1 MRVPTDGLAGIAERL
16 AVLLVFLERPVVQ
29 LQMLAFVLALA
40 LAWVLSDGLWRLFRE
55 GLYER
60 ISIRL
65 KTKEGHPTLQH
76 ILFALGRVEF
86 PLLGL
91 ALVWAVQVL
100 FRVWGHPAGLLGEW
114 VFLLWLIL
122 IYRLIVA
129 LSILTLGA
137 ERVRPYRLR
146 LLAPLVGV
154 FAFLH
159 VLGLLIDLGTLAQVR
174 LFTIAET
181 PIQLGGLFS
190 TVVVLYFVLTGSWAI
205 QTIVQHAIL
214 PRTAADP
221 GMVNALLTIV
231 RYIVIILGISF
242 ALGALGFDTSTI
254 AFISGGLTVA
264 IGFGSQ
270 QVFAN
275 MVSGLLLLFDQSLRP
290 GDVISV
296 AGEIGVVENLSI
308 RATTMRTA
316 DNVAV
321 VMPNQSFITGA
332 IRNYSKTSEG
342 VRLQIPIAVAFDGEP
357 QFVRKLLLETIRK
370 HPTVLFDPAPRVY
383 YSAFGKLPSGK
394 NRYAYQ
400 LTAWLSDPLHM
411 VEVTSDLMLAAY
423 ETLAAE
429 GIEMV

>member
-1 MRVPTDGLAGIAERL
+1 MIVPREGFTAIAERL

-29 LQMLAFVLALA
+29 LQILAFIVALA
-40 LAWVLSDGLWRLFRE
+40 LAWGLSDGIWRLFRE
-55 GLYER
+55 QLHDRMSQQFQTEER
-60 ISIRL
+60 QPIV
-65 KTKEGHPTLQH
+65 QH
-76 ILFALGRVEF
+76 ILFALGRIEF

-91 ALVWAVQVL
+91 GLVWAVQVL
-100 FRVWGHPAGLLGEW
+100 FRIWGQPAGLLGEL

-122 IYRLIVA
+122 LYRLIVA
-129 LSILTLGA
+129 LLVLTLGA
-137 ERVRPYRLR
+137 ERVRPFRVR
-146 LLAPLVGV
+146 LLAPIVGV
-154 FAFLH
+154 FAFLR
-159 VLGLLIDLGTLAQVR
+159 VLGLLIDLGTLGQVR
-174 LFTIAET
+174 LLTVAET
-181 PIQLGGLFS
+181 PILLGGLFS
-190 TVVVLYFVLTGSWAI
+190 TIIVLYFVLTGTWA
-205 QTIVQHAIL
+205 VQNVVERAIL

-221 GMVNALLTIV
+221 GMVNALLTV
-231 RYIVIILGISF
+231 ARYIVIILGISF

-332 IRNYSKTSEG
+332 IRNYSKTTKG
-342 VRLQIPIAVAFDGEP
+342 VRLQIPIVVAFDGEP
-357 QFVRKLLLETIRK
+357 RFVRKQILETVRE
-370 HPTVLFDPAPRVY
+370 HPAVLFNPVPQVY
-383 YSAFGKLPSGK
+383 YSAFGKLPSGT
-394 NRYAYQ
+394 NRYTYQ
-400 LTAWLSDPLHM
+400 LTAWLSDPLRM
-411 VEVTSDLMLAAY
+411 VEVTSDLLLAVHD
-423 ETLAAE
+423 TLAAE
-429 GIEMV
+429 EIEMV

>member
-1 MRVPTDGLAGIAERL
+1 MLPRDGLTEVAEHL
-16 AVLLVFLERPVVQ
+16 AVLLVFLRRPAVQ
-29 LQMLAFVLALA
+29 MQLLAFALALA
-40 LAWVLSDGLWRLFRE
+40 LSWALSDGLWRLAKGR
-55 GLYER
+55 LRDR
-60 ISIRL
+60 IIRRL
-65 KTKEGHPTLQH
+65 CPKRHSTLEH
-76 ILFALGRVEF
+76 VLAVLGRIEF

-91 ALVWAVQVL
+91 AMVWGVQML
-100 FRVWGHPAGLLGEW
+100 FRTWGRSSGLLGEW

-122 IYRLIVA
+122 VYRLLIILLA
-129 LSILTLGA
+129 LALGSKL
-137 ERVRPYRLR
+137 VRPYRLR
-146 LLAPLVGV
+146 LIAPL
-154 FAFLH
+154 FAVAALTR
-159 VLGLLIDLGTLAQVR
+159 LAGLLIDLGALGSVR
-174 LFTIAET
+174 LFTVSDTSIRMGA
-181 PIQLGGLFS
+181 LYS
-190 TVVVLYFVLTGSWAI
+190 TGVVLYFVFTGTWAG
-205 QTIVQHAIL
+205 QTIVQQKML
-214 PRTAADP
+214 PRMTVQP
-221 GMVNALLTIV
+221 GLVNAIMTIV
-231 RYIVIILGISF
+231 RYVVIILGISF

-275 MVSGLLLLFDQSLRP
+275 LVSGLLLLFDQSLRP

-321 VMPNQSFITGA
+321 VMPNQSFITSA

-342 VRLQIPIAVAFDGEP
+342 VRLQIPITAAADGEP
-357 QFVRKLLLETIRK
+357 QPVRELILQTVSK
-370 HPTVLFDPAPRVY
+370 HPAVLPQPEPHVY

-400 LTAWLSDPLHM
+400 LTAWLNDPLNM
-411 VEVTSDLMLAAY
+411 VEVTSDIMLAVHEA
-423 ETLAAE
+423 LAAE

>member
-1 MRVPTDGLAGIAERL
+1 MPEDGFATIAERL
-16 AVLLVFLERPVVQ
+16 AVVLVFLGRPVVQ
-29 LQMLAFVLALA
+29 LQILAFVLALA
-40 LAWVLSDGLWRLFRE
+40 LAWVISDGLWRLFRE
-55 GLYER
+55 RLHDRMRQQLQTEER
-60 ISIRL
+60 QPII
-65 KTKEGHPTLQH
+65 QH
-76 ILFALGRVEF
+76 ILFALGRIEF

-91 ALVWAVQVL
+91 ALVWAAQVL
-100 FRVWGHPAGLLGEW
+100 FRAWGQPAGLLGEL

-122 IYRLIVA
+122 LYRLIVA
-129 LSILTLGA
+129 LLVLLLDA

-154 FAFLH
+154 FAFLR
-159 VLGLLIDLGTLAQVR
+159 VLGLLIDLGALGEVR
-174 LFTIAET
+174 LLTVAET
-181 PIQLGGLFS
+181 PIRMGGLFS
-190 TVVVLYFVLTGSWAI
+190 TVIVLYFVLTGTWTV
-205 QTIVQHAIL
+205 QTIVERAIL

-221 GMVNALLTIV
+221 GMINALLTV
-231 RYIVIILGISF
+231 ARYIVIILGISF

-275 MVSGLLLLFDQSLRP
+275 LVSGLLLLFDQSLRP

-296 AGEIGVVENLSI
+296 AGELGVVENLSI

-321 VMPNQSFITGA
+321 VMPNQSFITSA

-342 VRLQIPIAVAFDGEP
+342 VRLQIPITVAFDGEP
-357 QFVRKLLLETIRK
+357 QFVRKRILETVRE
-370 HPTVLFDPAPRVY
+370 HPAVLFNPAPSVY

-400 LTAWLSDPLHM
+400 LTAWLSDPLRM
-411 VEVTSDLMLAAY
+411 VEVTSDLLLAVHDA
-423 ETLAAE
+423 LAAE